1 MCKLVLDVED
11 DVLHRCANLLLD
23 VEGVLCR
30 CANLLDVEDHVL
42 HRCANLIYM

>member
-30 CANLLDVEDHVL
+30 CANLLLDVEDDVL
-42 HRCANLIYM
+42 QIWYWI